1 MHVAPA
7 LEQIFTILVIR
18 VTMAKAGRKHWTSGL
33 TKSTAARKQ
42 KDLKGKHSKMAAH
55 ANHVQSA
62 NYKEFGIKALSA
74 LFLST
79 STVLTD
85 SLALQL
91 LAQLLSVYIIRRLAL
106 HAAYPNQP
114 TSTTW
119 LEMATT
125 LIMESY
131 DVLLHRRN
139 PLRENASVAEASVRA
154 AMSSLRLHNIY
165 KRQDPIM
172 QNIRRY
178 WEQIAP
184 SRRSKPEAKR
194 DAIRTVSFLL
204 KTRGPDLVAWSA
216 EHDWQLNRDGLAPF
230 ICDFTGRA
238 GDGQSTETKWA
249 NVAQLSPFTSSLQ
262 AATLD
267 EDTLVQA
274 LLQGT
279 RKKVAT
285 AMQELSG
292 FGGKG
297 TGFVLEHLLEGL
309 AFVDEATGVFPWTKT
324 SAPAA
329 IGPNT
334 EKLFQ
339 AFCPDKLPS
348 DVMAAVL
355 PLVKQMLPSKLF
367 VDGKDIGV
375 RLLVKDH
382 VLQQN
387 CCKLYQVLQFVF
399 SGCVGT
405 HGRIKATSNAD
416 EDSDDDDV

>member
-1 MHVAPA
+1 MLP
-7 LEQIFTILVIR
+7 
-18 VTMAKAGRKHWTSGL
+18 TSRF
-33 TKSTAARKQ
+33 AAREAPHKQ
-42 KDLKGKHSKMAAH
+42 NCCSGGFPQVELLLGRLFRKILKRGTP
-55 ANHVQSA
+55 
-62 NYKEFGIKALSA
+62 FG
-74 LFLST
+74 
-79 STVLTD
+79 
-85 SLALQL
+85 
-91 LAQLLSVYIIRRLAL
+91 RL
-106 HAAYPNQP
+106 P
-114 TSTTW
+114 TSRFAAQDAPHKQICCPGGSPQA
-119 LEMATT
+119 E
-125 LIMESY
+125 
-131 DVLLHRRN
+131 LL
-139 PLRENASVAEASVRA
+139 LG
-154 AMSSLRLHNIY
+154 RL
-165 KRQDPIM
+165 PT
-172 QNIRRY
+172 
-178 WEQIAP
+178 
-184 SRRSKPEAKR
+184 RRSKPEAKR